1 MGDAVGLDA
10 GEDDAEGEVEGA
22 EEEGFGWVEEGG
34 EEVGAVVDKP
44 NCCASAEKQEESDV

>member
-22 EEEGFGWVEEGG
+22 EEEGFGWVLEGS
-34 EEVGAVVDKP
+34 EEVGAVVEE
-44 NCCASAEKQEESDV
+44 AEGC

>member
-22 EEEGFGWVEEGG
+22 EEEGFLRVKEGR
-34 EEVGAVVDKP
+34 EEVGAVVEE
-44 NCCASAEKQEESDV
+44 AEGC